1 MTKEDLQKRT
11 KKFAIETII
20 FLRSLPKDDEGKI
33 LKGQL
38 IRSATSV
45 GSNYRAACRGKS
57 TADFVNKITIIEEEA
72 DECCYWFEIIEELGI
87 GDKSKCIQLLKES
100 KELTAIFTATAR
112 TTKENKLKTK
122 P

>member
-45 GSNYRAACRGKS
+45 GANYRAACRGKS
-57 TADFVNKITIIEEEA
+57 TADFINKITIIEEEA

-87 GDKSKCIQLLKES
+87 GDKSKCMKLLKES

-122 P
+122 L

>member
-45 GSNYRAACRGKS
+45 GANYRAACRGKS
-57 TADFVNKITIIEEEA
+57 TADFINKITIIEEEA

-87 GDKSKCIQLLKES
+87 GDKSKCMKLLKES

-112 TTKENKLKTK
+112 TTKENKLK
-122 P
+122 

>member
-45 GSNYRAACRGKS
+45 GANYRAACRGKS

-87 GDKSKCIQLLKES
+87 GDKSKCIKLLKES